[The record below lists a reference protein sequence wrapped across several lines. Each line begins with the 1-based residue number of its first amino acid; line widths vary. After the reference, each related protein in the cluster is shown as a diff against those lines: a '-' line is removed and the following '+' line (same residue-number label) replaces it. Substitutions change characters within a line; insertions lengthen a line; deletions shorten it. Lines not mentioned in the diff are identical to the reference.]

1 MRKIACMLLALWG
14 ISSPANAQPAQEPAA
29 IPVGVVTAERK
40 PVTKSQDF
48 VGRVEAVQRV
58 EVKARITGYL
68 ENVAFKEGDL
78 IKEGAPLYSIE
89 KGLFEAAVGQAE
101 GALEKDK
108 AAKALTEVQ
117 LQRAEELLAKA
128 PEPRLPATRRSP
140 PMNRPRVRFSID
152 EANLQTAKIN
162 LGYTEITSPIAG
174 KVGKTNITK
183 GNVVSPQSGPLT
195 VIVSQDPMYV
205 TFPVSQREFLR
216 AQQAG
221 QSVDITG
228 IKASLRFADGSPY
241 KHPGKINF
249 VDVTVDRSTDTVLA
263 RASFPNPDFALID
276 GQLVRVALEGG
287 APEEKIVIPQAALI
301 SDQEGVYVFI
311 ASDGKAAVRRIKP
324 GGAVGAGVVV
334 EQGLTGGEQV
344 DRRGNSGPAAGCCG
358 PPDTCCRHRPT
369 GADAMFSAIFVD
381 RPRLA
386 IVIAV
391 VTTIAG
397 ALAYMAMP
405 VAQYPDIV
413 PPQVSVTTMY
423 PGANSAVVDATVAQ
437 PIEAQVVGV
446 DKMIYMKSTSGDD
459 GSYTLDRLVRTRH
472 QPGHQCGQRQ

>member
-1 MRKIACMLLALWG
+1 MRNIAFMLLALWG
-14 ISSPANAQPAQEPAA
+14 ISSPAGAQPAQETPT

-40 PVTKSQDF
+40 AVTKSQDF

-58 EVKARITGYL
+58 EVRARITGFL
-68 ENVAFKEGDL
+68 EKVAFKEGDL

-108 AAKALTEVQ
+108 AAKALTEIQ
-117 LQRAEELLAKA
+117 LQRAEELLSKGSGTPVARDQAFAADETAKGS
-128 PEPRLPATRRSP
+128 LL
-140 PMNRPRVRFSID
+140 ID
-152 EANLQTAKIN
+152 QANLQTAKIN

-174 KVGKTNITK
+174 KVGKTNVTI

-205 TFPVSQREFLR
+205 SFPVSQREFLR

-221 QSVDITG
+221 KNIDVTG
-228 IKASLRFADGSPY
+228 IKASLLFADGTPY

-276 GQLVRVALEGG
+276 GQLVRVGLEGG

-301 SDQEGVYVFI
+301 ADQEGVYVFI

-324 GGAVGAGVVV
+324 GGVVGAGVVV
-334 EQGLTGGEQV
+334 EQGLTGGELVIVEGLQGL
-344 DRRGNSGPAAGCCG
+344 RRDVAV
-358 PPDTCCRHRPT
+358 RPT
-369 GADAMFSAIFVD
+369 PLPPSPD
-381 RPRLA
+381 R
-386 IVIAV
+386 
-391 VTTIAG
+391 
-397 ALAYMAMP
+397 
-405 VAQYPDIV
+405 
-413 PPQVSVTTMY
+413 S
-423 PGANSAVVDATVAQ
+423 
-437 PIEAQVVGV
+437 
-446 DKMIYMKSTSGDD
+446 
-459 GSYTLDRLVRTRH
+459 
-472 QPGHQCGQRQ
+472 